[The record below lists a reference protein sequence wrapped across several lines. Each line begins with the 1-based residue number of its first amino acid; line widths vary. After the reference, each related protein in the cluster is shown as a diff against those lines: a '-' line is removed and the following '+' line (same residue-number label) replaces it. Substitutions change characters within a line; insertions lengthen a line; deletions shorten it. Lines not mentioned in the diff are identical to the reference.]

1 MGSEMCIRDR
11 IVAILS
17 WQLHLSTQQFTLNF
31 QRTVDVITLRCRD
44 DSLAIDVNVMSILF
58 YLNRTDG
65 QVTDLEGRE
74 IHLTKSGPNAT
85 FVIDRE
91 LEGYYSC
98 GMNDH
103 VGSRAISLIC
113 KLGLILYELEIIS
126 FFDRYIVSSS
136 DGYPANKHKN
146 ELCSAVYRL
155 SLIHI

>member
-1 MGSEMCIRDR
+1 MFL

-17 WQLHLSTQQFTLNF
+17 WQLHLSTQQFTLSF

-44 DSLAIDVNVMSILF
+44 DSLAIDVNVEGNRSILF

-74 IHLTKSGPNAT
+74 IQLRKNGPNVT

-98 GMNDH
+98 GMNDPH

-126 FFDRYIVSSS
+126 I
-136 DGYPANKHKN
+136 
-146 ELCSAVYRL
+146 
-155 SLIHI
+155 LIDCQLTGRISCQ